1 MSASRPRRSVQ
12 RQRLARR
19 TFLRGV
25 AGGVAVSVGLPVLD
39 IMLNENGTALADG
52 AALPSRFG
60 TFYWGGGILH
70 SAWVPSQTGMS
81 WSLFARTV

>member
-1 MSASRPRRSVQ
+1 MKARRSVQ

-19 TFLRGV
+19 TFLRGA

-52 AALPSRFG
+52 IRPRRGPQSGQTSFG
-60 TFYWGGGILH
+60 
-70 SAWVPSQTGMS
+70 
-81 WSLFARTV
+81 